1 MKFHRGRSVRVY
13 DMTDLLLIMSKND
26 WNHHFKTEPL
36 HLPGQRMV
44 KTGAAV
50 TLCLLFYL
58 LTGCQGKTMP
68 AEAAIS
74 AIICMQPC
82 VHDTTQSGQSRLL
95 GTVLGAVWGF
105 LFLLGMALLPE
116 LGRNIWLLYPLIG
129 LGTLISLHSA
139 VLIRRPDA
147 SGLAAIVFVCVVIAY
162 PDIENPLEQAFLRIL
177 DVLLGTTVAVLVNS
191 VRLPRVRQRN
201 KLFFLSVSDLTNEHY
216 APFSPA
222 VRFRLESLLRKGA
235 RICLTSQHAP
245 AFQTG
250 LPGAANPVPMIV
262 MDGAAIYDPNENVYL
277 STTNI
282 DPASCRWLM
291 KRLEDRSY
299 FIYTVHRDRN
309 CIYHHGELT
318 EPERRVYNILKRS
331 PYRYYLD
338 DDRFSVSDVV
348 YLKIVT
354 TPEQAERLQRELE
367 PTLEKKKLR
376 SVIRPQACL
385 EEGCG
390 LYFYAL
396 HADPAHARAHLMR
409 LLRQKDPELEACVI
423 SGGGSCA
430 SEAETIRLLR
440 KVDEAYEP
448 LLLTELLKKK
458 ACGTRHGKRAAVQ

>member
-1 MKFHRGRSVRVY
+1 
-13 DMTDLLLIMSKND
+13 MTHSIKPNQ
-26 WNHHFKTEPL
+26 L
-36 HLPGQRMV
+36 HMPGQRMV

-50 TLCLLFYL
+50 TLCLLFYM
-58 LTGCQGKTMP
+58 LTGCQGENMP

-74 AIICMQPC
+74 AIICMQPY
-82 VHDTTQSGQSRLL
+82 VHDTTQSGRSRLL
-95 GTVLGAVWGF
+95 GTVIGAVWGF
-105 LFLLGMALLPE
+105 LFLLGMALLPN
-116 LGRNIWLLYPLIG
+116 LGRKLWLLYPLIG

-162 PDIENPLEQAFLRIL
+162 PDIEDPLEQAFRRIL
-177 DVLLGTTVAVLVNS
+177 DVMLGTTVAVFVNS
-191 VRLPRVRQRN
+191 VRLPRIRQRG
-201 KLFFLSVSDLTNEHY
+201 KVFFLSMSDLTNEHY
-216 APFSPA
+216 APLSPA

-235 RICLTSQHAP
+235 KICLTSRHAP

-250 LPGAANPVPMIV
+250 LPGAAEAVPMIV

-277 STTNI
+277 STTNP

-291 KRLEDRSY
+291 KRLEGLSY
-299 FIYTVHRDRN
+299 FVYTVHRDRN

-318 EPERRVYNILKRS
+318 ELERRVYNNLKRS

-348 YLKIVT
+348 YFKLVT
-354 TPEQAERLQRELE
+354 TQERAERLQRELE
-367 PTLEKKKLR
+367 PTLEKMKLR
-376 SVIRPQACL
+376 SVIRPQAGL

-396 HADPAHARAHLMR
+396 HADPEHARAHLMR
-409 LLRQKDPELEACVI
+409 LLRQKDPALEACVI
-423 SGGGSCA
+423 SADRPFSN
-430 SEAETIRLLR
+430 EADAVRLLR

-448 LLLTELLKKK
+448 LLLMELLRKKPR
-458 ACGTRHGKRAAVQ
+458 AKRAAKRPAL